1 MKKVWRHLRNGD
13 CLLVNRQPTLHKP
26 GIMAHYA
33 RVLKNE
39 RVIRMH
45 YANCNTYNAD
55 YDGDEMNLHMVQ
67 NELARAEGYHIAGT
81 DHQYVVPT
89 NGKPLRGLIQD
100 HVVMGVLL
108 TCRDT
113 FLSRG
118 DTMQLLYLAGVQL
131 ARKAA
136 FKMVTPA
143 ILKPAALWTGKQ
155 VITMLLLHLHPD
167 AKHLNMHSG
176 TKTAADM
183 WAQRQVRRGEEDLL
197 EPIGKEEAGVVV
209 RNGELLLG
217 VLDKAS
223 FGATEFGLVH
233 SVHELLGGE
242 PTGQLLTQL
251 GKLFTGYNQMHG
263 FTCGIGDLLI
273 TPAANK
279 ARAATIARG
288 EPAGMKAAMKF
299 GGLTGGDAMQLR
311 EALRARIALEG
322 HDGPAAAE
330 LDSVMKSALMPL
342 TSECVGQTLPA
353 GQQKTF
359 PDNQFALMTGTGAK
373 GGGVNF
379 SQISVMLGQQE
390 LEGRRVPLSPSGCT
404 APCFAPFELTAR
416 AGGYITDRFLTGV
429 RPPEFYF
436 HCMAGREGLVD
447 TAVKTSRSG
456 YLQRCLIKHLEPLVV
471 GYDHT
476 TRSSVDGSIVQF
488 VCGEDGL
495 DPCQVQFLKE
505 PSFFAMNTA
514 AFLRKWHVDKKHKR
528 LDPKKAHETH
538 AAWQATPEARRPV
551 RLAEQTPSSQLGATS
566 EAFAHK
572 VGRALERA
580 LTLTP
585 TPTPTLTLTPTLPLP
600 LTPPLTPHPT
610 PAQVD
615 RFLEEPCDYFSGR
628 PKLPP
633 KQWRELMWRKYHA
646 ALQQPGEAVG
656 LLAAQSVGEPSTQMT
671 LNTFHHAGR
680 GEANV
685 TLGIP
690 RMREIIMV
698 ASQHPSTPLMTLPMR
713 ASHATEAAA
722 TQLATQLARLRLSD
736 MLKKVEVE
744 ERCRPTHPGGAQ
756 LVRRV
761 RITLRLA
768 PYRGVSAREV
778 YVAFEAQLLP
788 LLKVAMKK
796 HTRNTRGKTAG
807 DAITARAQRGRDA
820 VADAE
825 GGAAGG
831 AGDDDVEVD
840 AGAGGE
846 VADEDGDDAK
856 AAAGAERRQGAEEE
870 AESDEEDRATLQAGR
885 SVEAAAEVDEG
896 GEAAEARPAGAGD
909 DDDEEAP
916 VEAPTP
922 RARGAASDAAGGAG
936 GGSGARRAALLG
948 AGLADYG
955 QKVEAKVLWIELE
968 LDVSAARMLLVPM
981 MGEIADKVLVRHT
994 KGIQGAVVVPA
1005 GKGRAVPCV
1014 QTAGINF
1021 EGMSQWEDAIDLH
1034 QVKSND
1040 VHAVLMRYGVEAA
1053 RQTITKEIS
1062 SVFGVYGIS
1071 VDERHLGLIADYM
1084 THEGGYKPLNRNGIE
1099 SCCSSIQKMTFE
1111 TTTHF
1116 LAQAAINADADTLG
1130 SPSSSIVLGKAPRMG
1145 TGAFEV
1151 RSTVPKQPAPPAE
1164 PAAAKR
1170 KAGEKAVKAAK
1181 KAAKGA
1187 KVDKV

>member
-1 MKKVWRHLRNGD
+1 M
-13 CLLVNRQPTLHKP
+13 
-26 GIMAHYA
+26 
-33 RVLKNE
+33 
-39 RVIRMH
+39 
-45 YANCNTYNAD
+45 
-55 YDGDEMNLHMVQ
+55 
-67 NELARAEGYHIAGT
+67 
-81 DHQYVVPT
+81 
-89 NGKPLRGLIQD
+89 
-100 HVVMGVLL
+100 
-108 TCRDT
+108 
-113 FLSRG
+113 
-118 DTMQLLYLAGVQL
+118 
-131 ARKAA
+131 
-136 FKMVTPA
+136 
-143 ILKPAALWTGKQ
+143 
-155 VITMLLLHLHPD
+155 
-167 AKHLNMHSG
+167 
-176 TKTAADM
+176 
-183 WAQRQVRRGEEDLL
+183 
-197 EPIGKEEAGVVV
+197 

-233 SVHELLGGE
+233 SVHELLGGA

-279 ARAATIARG
+279 ARAAMIARG
-288 EPAGMKAAMKF
+288 EPAGMKAALKF
-299 GGLTGGDAMQLR
+299 GGLAGGDAMQLR
-311 EALRARIALEG
+311 EALRARIALQG

-436 HCMAGREGLVD
+436 PCMAGREGLVD

-538 AAWQATPEARRPV
+538 AAWQATAEADRPV

-566 EAFAHK
+566 EAFAK
-572 VGRALERA
+572 K
-580 LTLTP
+580 
-585 TPTPTLTLTPTLPLP
+585 
-600 LTPPLTPHPT
+600 
-610 PAQVD
+610 VD
-615 RFLEEPCDYFSGR
+615 RFLDEPCDYFSGR

-713 ASHATEAAA
+713 ATHATEAAA
-722 TQLATQLARLRLSD
+722 TQLATQLAQIRLSD

-761 RITLRLA
+761 RITT
-768 PYRGVSAREV
+768 YH
-778 YVAFEAQLLP
+778 LL
-788 LLKVAMKK
+788 L
-796 HTRNTRGKTAG
+796 RGKYT
-807 DAITARAQRGRDA
+807 
-820 VADAE
+820 
-825 GGAAGG
+825 
-831 AGDDDVEVD
+831 
-840 AGAGGE
+840 
-846 VADEDGDDAK
+846 
-856 AAAGAERRQGAEEE
+856 
-870 AESDEEDRATLQAGR
+870 
-885 SVEAAAEVDEG
+885 
-896 GEAAEARPAGAGD
+896 
-909 DDDEEAP
+909 
-916 VEAPTP
+916 
-922 RARGAASDAAGGAG
+922 
-936 GGSGARRAALLG
+936 
-948 AGLADYG
+948 
-955 QKVEAKVLWIELE
+955 
-968 LDVSAARMLLVPM
+968 
-981 MGEIADKVLVRHT
+981 
-994 KGIQGAVVVPA
+994 
-1005 GKGRAVPCV
+1005 C
-1014 QTAGINF
+1014 
-1021 EGMSQWEDAIDLH
+1021 
-1034 QVKSND
+1034 
-1040 VHAVLMRYGVEAA
+1040 
-1053 RQTITKEIS
+1053 
-1062 SVFGVYGIS
+1062 
-1071 VDERHLGLIADYM
+1071 
-1084 THEGGYKPLNRNGIE
+1084 
-1099 SCCSSIQKMTFE
+1099 
-1111 TTTHF
+1111 
-1116 LAQAAINADADTLG
+1116 
-1130 SPSSSIVLGKAPRMG
+1130 
-1145 TGAFEV
+1145 
-1151 RSTVPKQPAPPAE
+1151 
-1164 PAAAKR
+1164 
-1170 KAGEKAVKAAK
+1170 
-1181 KAAKGA
+1181 
-1187 KVDKV
+1187 

>member
-1 MKKVWRHLRNGD
+1 MEGAGLAAGTGRLGVGGAVKKVWRHLRNGD
-13 CLLVNRQPTLHKP
+13 ALLVNRQPTLHKP

-113 FLSRG
+113 FLSKG

-136 FKMVTPA
+136 FKMVPPA

-299 GGLTGGDAMQLR
+299 GGLAGGDAMQLR
-311 EALRARIALEG
+311 EALRARIALQG

-447 TAVKTSRSG
+447 PAVKTSRSG

-538 AAWQATPEARRPV
+538 AAWQATPEAQRPV

-566 EAFAHK
+566 EAFAK
-572 VGRALERA
+572 K
-580 LTLTP
+580 
-585 TPTPTLTLTPTLPLP
+585 
-600 LTPPLTPHPT
+600 
-610 PAQVD
+610 VD

-713 ASHATEAAA
+713 ATHATEAAA
-722 TQLATQLARLRLSD
+722 TQLATQLAQIRLSD
-736 MLKKVEVE
+736 MLKKIEVE

-768 PYRGVSAREV
+768 PYRGVSSREV

-825 GGAAGG
+825 GGGAAGG

-856 AAAGAERRQGAEEE
+856 AAGRAERRQGADEE
-870 AESDEEDRATLQAGR
+870 AESDDEDRATLQAGH
-885 SVEAAAEVDEG
+885 G
-896 GEAAEARPAGAGD
+896 GEAAAPEAGHGGEAEAEAGPAGAG
-909 DDDEEAP
+909 EEEEEEVEEVAP
-916 VEAPTP
+916 AEAPTP

-936 GGSGARRAALLG
+936 GGSGVRRAALLG

-955 QKVEAKVLWIELE
+955 QNVEAKVLWVELE

-1021 EGMSQWEDAIDLH
+1021 EGMAQWEDAIDLH

-1040 VHAVLMRYGVEAA
+1040 VHAVLVRYGVEAA
-1053 RQTITKEIS
+1053 RQTITTEIS

-1099 SCCSSIQKMTFE
+1099 SCCSSLQKMTFE

-1116 LAQAAINADADTLG
+1116 LAQAAMHGDADTLG

-1151 RSTVPKQPAPPAE
+1151 RSTVPKQPEPPAE

-1170 KAGEKAVKAAK
+1170 KAGEKAAKAAK